1 MATYTNN
8 KKCKIN
14 LGVGLEGDA
23 DGTPYN
29 FYCEDLA
36 SLFTFEYEF
45 ELDHPVEAILG
56 KGKSSVSLALEAV
69 NKISAAAKY
78 LQNSGT
84 TQDTNGQEEGD
95 QIVKSAWSKLPTFKG
110 VKPITFKSQIDLKF
124 YWGIDGTYNP
134 QTEIMDKVIALMKYF
149 APSRTGGIIT
159 PPLPTSSTLLAATI
173 KNMVTGNLVAE
184 ETEGESE
191 GSEVNDSNSEVT
203 TESSGGVQKAVKIDT
218 GLLTSLA
225 KELNEII
232 NSFNSAVETTFTG
245 KYGTIMC
252 TVSCGNLKSPVFFPK
267 GVSIEFDT
275 SSIVKHEGKYYPI
288 GATVSLKNC
297 QTPLLPYKGLV
308 SKIALT
314 DDEFKKYYAY

>member
-1 MATYTNN
+1 MAATYSNN
-8 KKCKIN
+8 KKCTIN

-23 DGTPYN
+23 NGTPYI

-36 SLFTFEYEF
+36 SLFNFEYEF

-56 KGKSSVSLALEAV
+56 KGKSSVSLALESV
-69 NKISAAAKY
+69 NKISSAVKAFK
-78 LQNSGT
+78 NSSDN
-84 TQDTNGQEEGD
+84 QEGD
-95 QIVKSAWSKLPTFKG
+95 QVIKSAWSKLPTFKG

-159 PPLPTSSTLLAATI
+159 PPLPTSSALLAATI

-184 ETEGESE
+184 ETEGENE

-203 TESSGGVQKAVKIDT
+203 TESSGGVQKEVKIDT

-232 NSFNSAVETTFTG
+232 NSFNSAIETTFTG

-275 SSIVKHEGKYYPI
+275 SSVVKHNNKYYPI

-308 SKIALT
+308 SKTALT